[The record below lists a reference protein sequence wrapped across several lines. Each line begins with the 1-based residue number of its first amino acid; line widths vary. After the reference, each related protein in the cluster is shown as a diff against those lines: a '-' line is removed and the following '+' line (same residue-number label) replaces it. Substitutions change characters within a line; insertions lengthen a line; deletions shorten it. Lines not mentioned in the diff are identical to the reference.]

1 MSPTRSE
8 YSKLGLELVSLE
20 DNRSRTP
27 KKPSMAEEKKIDGAD
42 DPINLLLEQA
52 LTRQRDE
59 MMENFSHILKR
70 LPIAS
75 GASSS
80 SDHFEGT
87 SPFKVQVNFD
97 IPVFEGQIDAE
108 ALEKWLTLLE
118 GYFSVHNFSDKEKI
132 TFALLKALPHV
143 KHWWETY
150 WEQSSTEESGIY
162 GADPTWDFFVDAVKE
177 QYYPVGNYEDQYM
190 RWTTLRQERGQAVS
204 EFTNTFHTLRTKLG
218 IKDSERHLVLKYR
231 GALHRYIQ
239 TEMDFLDISS
249 LGAAYRYA
257 VKIEQKFKHQNK
269 REFGSAN
276 PQQPKYD
283 KDSPNKQSPE
293 NQSKTQEKKGHGKT
307 KKDTRKWCE
316 FHKSPWHNT
325 DECRSKQ
332 SLVAEI
338 KDKEPNLDSESDS
351 ENNGKRQIIDADP
364 TAIVATATIQPEE
377 PTDPEEGEHLFH
389 SQMWV
394 KGTPLHFI
402 VDSGSQ
408 KNLISAEVV
417 KQLGLSTT
425 PHPQPYNIGW
435 LRQGRDLRVNQQCRL
450 SYGIQPFKDEVLCDV
465 APLDVCDVL
474 LGQPYMWKRH
484 AVYESRPRSVIVT
497 LGGHLYRIPE
507 VVPTIVPPKKCRK
520 VVSHTAKFSFFTI
533 CSKGEQKDIATTTVS
548 PPAPSIQQKQ
558 VDKVATKHKNSFC
571 TPSSHVAQL
580 VEQPQLQQ
588 VHDRLPQTK
597 QRDVSN
603 NTSSSPRCRS
613 SKRFSLSP
621 GNSTQWRP
629 LLPKEGGLIQV
640 DIGGHPPF
648 PTGSKL
654 FSGNFGNLLFLA
666 GFNFRGHFEGLN
678 EGFSRSRFSMIAKG
692 MIEPPK

>member
-1 MSPTRSE
+1 VVSEQAALDCFFQCMSPTRSE
-8 YSKLGLELVSLE
+8 YRKLGLELVSLE
-20 DNRSRTP
+20 DNFSHTP
-27 KKPSMAEEKKIDGAD
+27 NKPSMAEEKKIDGAD

-59 MMENFSHILKR
+59 MMENFSHILQC

-80 SDHFEGT
+80 SDHFGGT

-132 TFALLKALPHV
+132 TFALLKSLPHV

-162 GADPTWDFFVDAVKE
+162 GADPTWDFFMDAVKE

-190 RWTTLRQERGQAVS
+190 RWTTLWQERGQAVP
-204 EFTNTFHTLRTKLG
+204 EFTNAFHTLRTKLG

-239 TEMDFLDISS
+239 NEMDFLDISS
-249 LGAAYRYA
+249 LGVAYRYV

-269 REFGSAN
+269 QEFGSAN

-283 KDSPNKQSPE
+283 KDGPNKQSPE
-293 NQSKTQEKKGHGKT
+293 NQSKTQEKKGQGKT
-307 KKDTRKWCE
+307 KKDTGKWCE
-316 FHKSPWHNT
+316 FHKIPWHNT

-338 KDKEPNLDSESDS
+338 KDKEPNPDSESNS
-351 ENNGKRQIIDADP
+351 ENNGKGEIIDTDP
-364 TAIVATATIQPEE
+364 VAIVATTAIQPEE
-377 PTDPEEGEHLFH
+377 PTDLEEGERLFH

-408 KNLISAEVV
+408 KNLISAEVI
-417 KQLGLSTT
+417 KQLGLLTT

-435 LRQGRDLRVNQQCRL
+435 LRQGRDLCVSQQCRL
-450 SYGIQPFKDEVLCDV
+450 SYGIHPFKDEVLCDV

-484 AVYESRPRSVIVT
+484 VIYESRPRSVIVT

-507 VVPTIVPPKKCRK
+507 VVPTIVSPKKCRK

-533 CSKGEQKDIATTTVS
+533 CSKGEQKDIATTIVS
-548 PPAPSIQQKQ
+548 PLAPSIQQKQ
-558 VDKVATKHKNSFC
+558 VEKVATKHKDSFC

-597 QRDVSN
+597 QCDVSS

-613 SKRFSLSP
+613 NKRFPSP
-621 GNSTQWRP
+621 PGTQRN
-629 LLPKEGGLIQV
+629 GY
-640 DIGGHPPF
+640 HC
-648 PTGSKL
+648 
-654 FSGNFGNLLFLA
+654 FL
-666 GFNFRGHFEGLN
+666 RRED
-678 EGFSRSRFSMIAKG
+678 
-692 MIEPPK
+692 